1 MSKSP
6 WGSIQPDRSDRAV
19 RAPCTIRTDDDLM
32 SPVSE
37 MSGWLRHSWRMDHIG
52 HRTSL
57 FLLVALL
64 VTGGPFLAMA
74 DDDEHD
80 HELARQALSEG
91 RIRPLTEIIDAFK
104 AKFPGDIVG
113 VELETKKGK
122 SFVYE
127 FKVVTPDG
135 KLKEVKV
142 DAQTANIIKIEDDD

>member
-1 MSKSP
+1 MDS
-6 WGSIQPDRSDRAV
+6 
-19 RAPCTIRTDDDLM
+19 
-32 SPVSE
+32 VS
-37 MSGWLRHSWRMDHIG
+37 RRI
-52 HRTSL
+52 T
-57 FLLVALL
+57 LLLLTALL
-64 VTGGPFLAMA
+64 FAGGLLPAVA
-74 DDDEHD
+74 DDDDHD

-91 RIRPLTEIIDAFK
+91 RIRPLTDIIDAFK

-113 VELETKKGK
+113 VELEAKKGK